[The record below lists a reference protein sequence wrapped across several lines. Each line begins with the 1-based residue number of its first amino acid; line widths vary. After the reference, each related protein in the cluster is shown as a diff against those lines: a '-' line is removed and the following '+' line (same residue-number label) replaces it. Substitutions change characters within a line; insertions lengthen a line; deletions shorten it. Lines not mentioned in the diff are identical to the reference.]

1 MIARAVRRE
10 GSDGLKAGSDE
21 VWVRRPA
28 HCARM
33 GVAGARM

>member
-1 MIARAVRRE
+1 MIARTVRRE

-28 HCARM
+28 RCVRM
-33 GVAGARM
+33 GVAGARI